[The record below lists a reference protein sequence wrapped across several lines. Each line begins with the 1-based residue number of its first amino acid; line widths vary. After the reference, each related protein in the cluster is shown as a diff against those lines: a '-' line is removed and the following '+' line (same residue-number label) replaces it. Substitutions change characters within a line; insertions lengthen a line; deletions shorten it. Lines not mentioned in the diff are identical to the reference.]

1 MNKTMDLVNLKP
13 KIEYINNYFIK
24 VPTPNTFYNLIF
36 NFLIFIDLILTLNPS
51 LFQKVLNNLQVN
63 DRIIFQLVS
72 SLV

>member
-36 NFLIFIDLILTLNPS
+36 NFLIFIDLILTLNHS
-51 LFQKVLNNLQVN
+51 LF
-63 DRIIFQLVS
+63 
-72 SLV
+72 